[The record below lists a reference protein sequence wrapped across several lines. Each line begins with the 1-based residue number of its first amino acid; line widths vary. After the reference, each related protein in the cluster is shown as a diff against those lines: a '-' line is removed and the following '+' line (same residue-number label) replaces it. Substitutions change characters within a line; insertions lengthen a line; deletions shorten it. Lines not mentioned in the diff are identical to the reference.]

1 MKYSKGRSDIR
12 APFVVQGALRRQA
25 RFPSIK
31 GFGPGGRDFG
41 NLVAGFLD
49 VAQFAVIL
57 YCGKKGV
64 QTFCPEHPAKP
75 GKVVGLALQFVT
87 VLGRGERGQLPL
99 NPLAQ
104 VADPVGKFLRSQ
116 KLE

>member
-1 MKYSKGRSDIR
+1 ML
-12 APFVVQGALRRQA
+12 FVVQRRALRRQA
-25 RFPSIK
+25 RFPSFN

-49 VAQFAVIL
+49 VAPFAVIL

-64 QTFCPEHPAKP
+64 QAFCPEHPAKP

-99 NPLAQ
+99 HPSAQ
-104 VADPVGKFLRSQ
+104 VADPVGKFFRSQ
-116 KLE
+116 KFE